1 MARIRTELD
10 DMKDLLPLVS
20 KKPTLTYYG
29 YDYFYSR
36 DSISFWQN
44 SPLPDDYP
52 LGTGDEIIISMWGA
66 AENRIREVIARD
78 GTIFA
83 QNVGLLYLG
92 GKTKSDAAAY
102 INDEFK
108 KMYSTMRGD
117 KPQLSWM

>member
-1 MARIRTELD
+1 
-10 DMKDLLPLVS
+10 
-20 KKPTLTYYG
+20 
-29 YDYFYSR
+29 
-36 DSISFWQN
+36 
-44 SPLPDDYP
+44 
-52 LGTGDEIIISMWGA
+52 MWGA

-117 KPQLSWM
+117 NPQLSWM

>member
-1 MARIRTELD
+1 
-10 DMKDLLPLVS
+10 MKDLLPLVS
-20 KKPTLTYYG
+20 KKPKLTYYG
-29 YDYFYSR
+29 YDFFYSR

-92 GKTKSDAAAY
+92 GKTKSAAAAY

-117 KPQLSWM
+117 NPQPSWI